1 MDYSPPTSSVLGIS
15 LARILEWVA
24 IFFSRGSSWLRNQT
38 HVSCLSSG
46 FFTTDP
52 PGKHSLSDTYIYSL
66 KHIKLSFCEVILEI
80 KRWVYFQ
87 VGKCRFLKTLSA
99 LDSNLCKNSGGE
111 KGFPRSMCPHSLR
124 WDILSFLTVSAT
136 LPWRVT
142 QASCR
147 HVLASLY
154 QLEVWLTK

>member
-24 IFFSRGSSWLRNQT
+24 IFFSRGSSWLRDQT

-154 QLEVWLTK
+154 QLEVWLMK